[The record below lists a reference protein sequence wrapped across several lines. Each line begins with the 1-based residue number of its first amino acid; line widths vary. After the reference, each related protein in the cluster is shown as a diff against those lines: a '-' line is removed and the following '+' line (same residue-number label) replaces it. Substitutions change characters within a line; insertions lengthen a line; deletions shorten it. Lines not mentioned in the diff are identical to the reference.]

1 VGDATLNN
9 VLSVRQSPKH
19 MNDMPNAN
27 AKTAVASPAATPT
40 TAQPPAVRATDP
52 LDGDTLLT
60 KAEAAAFL
68 RCVPR
73 TIENLMKKRQL
84 PHYRLNRRNVR
95 FYKRDLLAF
104 LDENYLINPPK
115 PQQ

>member
-1 VGDATLNN
+1 MPDANE
-9 VLSVRQSPKH
+9 K
-19 MNDMPNAN
+19 A
-27 AKTAVASPAATPT
+27 AVASPPAKPT
-40 TAQPPAVRATDP
+40 TTQPPAAKATDP

-73 TIENLMKKRQL
+73 TIENLMKKRHL
-84 PHYRLNRRNVR
+84 PHFRLNRRNIR

-104 LDENYLINPPK
+104 LDQNYLINGPK